1 MDINHNSRNDNKKN
15 EHKISNSNKTNP
27 QNKSKKMLASNISQT
42 ALELK
47 LWIDVRIYC
56 TEISGTL
63 CLVTLLLRLE
73 MNVIYNI
80 RKIYSLHIY
89 MHRFKE

>member
-47 LWIDVRIYC
+47 LWIDVRI
-56 TEISGTL
+56 
-63 CLVTLLLRLE
+63 
-73 MNVIYNI
+73 
-80 RKIYSLHIY
+80 
-89 MHRFKE
+89 